1 MRDALALGFMVA
13 VIGVCSWYLRATRPL
28 TRDQLLRM
36 AQRNHDKRLGHY
48 D

>member
-13 VIGVCSWYLRATRPL
+13 VIAACGWYLHATRPL
-28 TRDQLLRM
+28 TRNELIRM
-36 AQRNHDKRLGHY
+36 AQRNHDRRLGHY